1 MKYPCLVPKRSCK
14 TPIDVTVY
22 GEGVTED
29 GAPETVLEGSFM
41 CNWQDGAETILTA
54 EQKRV
59 AISGHALFPGDICP
73 DLPVISSGKV
83 NVFGVE
89 RAIVYGRKSRNP
101 DGTVNFTELKI
112 E

>member
-1 MKYPCLVPKRSCK
+1 MKYPCLVQKRFCK
-14 TPIDVTVY
+14 TPIDVVIY
-22 GEGVTED
+22 GEGVTEN
-29 GAPETVLEGSFM
+29 GAPETIFEGSFM
-41 CNWQDGAETILTA
+41 CNWQGGAETILTA

-59 AISGHALFPGDICP
+59 AISGRALFPGDICP
-73 DLPVISSGKV
+73 DLPVISCGKV

-89 RAIVYGRKSRNP
+89 RTIMYGRKNRNP

>member
-1 MKYPCLVPKRSCK
+1 MKYPRLVQKRFCK

-41 CNWQDGAETILTA
+41 CNWQGGAEVIMTA

-59 AISGHALFPGDICP
+59 AISGRALFPGDICP

-89 RAIVYGRKSRNP
+89 RSFVYGRKSRNP
-101 DGTVNFTELKI
+101 DGTVNFTELIIK
-112 E
+112 

>member
-1 MKYPCLVPKRSCK
+1 MKYPCLVQKRFCK

-41 CNWQDGAETILTA
+41 CNWQGGAKEVLTR

-59 AISGHALFPGDICP
+59 AISGRALFPGDICP

-89 RAIVYGRKSRNP
+89 RVIIDGRKSRNP